1 MKIFYLLTLGLLVAP
16 LANANDT
23 DPMQSSEV
31 SSTASAAPA
40 NPVAQPPVSP
50 ATLAWHDGDLPY
62 APIDIKKNTFL
73 IFDASVPDQEAKA
86 IRERLEAKQWKLA
99 TDKDSAARSM
109 TIFATFRAYNDDSG
123 NARDTLELPLKQ
135 VLDGMP
141 VKPRRVAST
150 PGGGQW
156 ANYDAGVSQ
165 GLTGIAT
172 SNGVGGNAAVAVG
185 IGAAMLVQGIVNSV
199 IHHKSS
205 SDTGSCVGD
214 CFHRY
219 HNQVAY
225 HLEFR
230 ENRKDFNET
239 FDVVRFNVTAEQRTE
254 SGMTKLPDGV
264 FGILTPATDELIK
277 SL

>member
-1 MKIFYLLTLGLLVAP
+1 MKTTHLLNVMLLALP
-16 LANANDT
+16 MLSSANEN
-23 DPMQSSEV
+23 DPMQSGV
-31 SSTASAAPA
+31 SSAASAAPA
-40 NPVAQPPVSP
+40 NPVALPAAAPVP
-50 ATLAWHDGDLPY
+50 LAWHDGDLPY

-73 IFDASVPDQEAKA
+73 IFDASVPDAQAKA
-86 IRERLEAKQWKLA
+86 IRERLEAKHWKLA
-99 TDKDSAARSM
+99 ADKENAARSM
-109 TIFATFRAYNDDSG
+109 TVFATFRAYNDDSG

-141 VKPRRVAST
+141 AKAKRVAST
-150 PGGGQW
+150 PAGHW
-156 ANYDAGVSQ
+156 TNYDVGASQ
-165 GLTGIAT
+165 GLTGIAA

-199 IHHKSS
+199 INHKST
-205 SDTGSCVGD
+205 SDTGTCVGD

-239 FDVVRFNVTAEQRTE
+239 FDVVRFNVTAEQQTD
-254 SGMTKLPDGV
+254 SGMTKLPDGIN
-264 FGILTPATDELIK
+264 GILPAATDELIK